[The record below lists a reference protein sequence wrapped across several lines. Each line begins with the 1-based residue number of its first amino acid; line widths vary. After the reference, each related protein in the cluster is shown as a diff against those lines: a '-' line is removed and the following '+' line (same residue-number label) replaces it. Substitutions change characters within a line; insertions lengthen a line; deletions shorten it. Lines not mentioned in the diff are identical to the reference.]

1 MIKKVSTT
9 YREVVGVELGVGKSL
24 PSLSLPGKVSVS
36 RTALEGGVLRSRL
49 SAEPRA
55 LTPVRDDPLLLL
67 LSEKQMKRDKKRLRR
82 TLKRPRRELRAGAV
96 SILPLLLLLWC
107 LRQLLFLSGGR
118 RTDVEGR
125 SRVDCTAAAAAHAA
139 DGVGAPWSIA
149 AQVRLRVGKVIDV
162 GTVSWGRRH
171 CHCKNK
177 QKNTLRFIV
186 FFF

>member
-1 MIKKVSTT
+1 MKKMSTT

-24 PSLSLPGKVSVS
+24 PSLSFPGKVSVS

-96 SILPLLLLLWC
+96 SILPLLVLLWC
-107 LRQLLFLSGGR
+107 LRQLLFLGGGHR
-118 RTDVEGR
+118 ADVEGG
-125 SRVDCTAAAAAHAA
+125 SRVDCTAAAAAAYAA
-139 DGVGAPWSIA
+139 DGVGSPWSVA
-149 AQVRLRVGKVIDV
+149 A
-162 GTVSWGRRH
+162 
-171 CHCKNK
+171 
-177 QKNTLRFIV
+177 
-186 FFF
+186 

>member
-1 MIKKVSTT
+1 LIKKVSTT

-36 RTALEGGVLRSRL
+36 RTALEGGVLRRRL

-162 GTVSWGRRH
+162 GTVSWGWRH
-171 CHCKNK
+171 CHCNNK
-177 QKNTLRFIV
+177 QETR
-186 FFF
+186 